1 MSPATVSR
9 TLWKCLVQMEYCD
22 ALREITP
29 EFFQKSFWKKSSS
42 YYGFFSERP
51 SVVKAKAMA
60 WSNYKHHNT
69 MKIILTTLGVIS
81 FVAESWV
88 GHVSDKCSTGHS
100 GILLLGDVIADYG
113 FDIGDLVA
121 AKQANFD
128 IRTKGKV
135 SCLH

>member
-1 MSPATVSR
+1 
-9 TLWKCLVQMEYCD
+9 MEYCD

-51 SVVKAKAMA
+51 SVVKAKAIT

-69 MKIILTTLGVIS
+69 MKIIPLGITTLGVIS

-88 GHVSDKCSTGHS
+88 GHVSDKCLIGHS
-100 GILLLGDVIADYG
+100 GILLLEDVVIADCG

-121 AKQANFD
+121 AKQANLD
-128 IRTKGKV
+128 IRT
-135 SCLH
+135 CLH